1 LTLLE
6 TTKLKALYTVTYETI
21 FPHNLLHIR
30 SISYHRRISYN
41 QAAMD
46 SFSAKEKTIT
56 SKRIFK
62 GNYILR
68 TFDKLRF
75 KKPEVL
81 RNLGISY
88 IVTGRY
94 NKASSV
100 YEKLIKIEPENQEA
114 VIKLAYVYAEQ
125 GKFNAAI
132 DSA

>member
-1 LTLLE
+1 
-6 TTKLKALYTVTYETI
+6 
-21 FPHNLLHIR
+21 
-30 SISYHRRISYN
+30 
-41 QAAMD
+41 MD
-46 SFSAKEKTIT
+46 SFPQRRKPLPQ
-56 SKRIFK
+56 KRIFK